1 MINVLKKKYPKNG
14 QFNVSIGQKIKEAAK
29 ENDVP
34 NDYGIYLIY
43 EGFDCNEEL
52 IYIGRSGTIQSD
64 GTMGSQGIRK
74 RLGMKQDGMYRN
86 DFFKEEMKKRQKG
99 ISVAWFVTFNIAG
112 QKTLPALA
120 ESEAMQEF
128 YELEGRLP
136 ELNKS
141 FLLIYEFPASLSNGA
156 TITKGTH

>member
-1 MINVLKKKYPKNG
+1 MISVLKKKYPMNG
-14 QFNVSIGQKIKEAAK
+14 QFNVSMGQKITEAAK
-29 ENDVP
+29 ENNVP

-43 EGFDCNEEL
+43 EGADCNGEL
-52 IYIGRSGTIQSD
+52 IYIGCSGTMQSD

-74 RLGMKQDGMYRN
+74 RLGMKQRGMYRN
-86 DFFKEEMKKRQKG
+86 DFYIKEMEKRQKG

-112 QKTLPALA
+112 QKTLPAFA

-141 FLLIYEFPASLSNGA
+141 F
-156 TITKGTH
+156 

>member
-14 QFNVSIGQKIKEAAK
+14 QFNVSMGQIITEAAK
-29 ENDVP
+29 ENNVP

-86 DFFKEEMKKRQKG
+86 DFFKKEMEKRQKG
-99 ISVAWFVTFNIAG
+99 ISVAWFVTFNFAG

-120 ESEAMQEF
+120 EAEAMQEF
-128 YELEGRLP
+128 YDLEGRLP

-141 FLLIYEFPASLSNGA
+141 F
-156 TITKGTH
+156 

>member
-1 MINVLKKKYPKNG
+1 MINVLKSKYPKNG
-14 QFNVSIGQKIKEAAK
+14 KFNVSMGQKIKEAAK
-29 ENDVP
+29 ENNVP

-43 EGFDCNEEL
+43 EGFDCNGEL

-86 DFFKEEMKKRQKG
+86 DFFKKEMEKRQKG

-141 FLLIYEFPASLSNGA
+141 F
-156 TITKGTH
+156 

>member
-1 MINVLKKKYPKNG
+1 MINELKKKYPKNG
-14 QFNVSIGQKIKEAAK
+14 QFNVSIGQNIKEAAN
-29 ENDVP
+29 ENNVP

-43 EGFDCNEEL
+43 EGFDCNAEL

-64 GTMGSQGIRK
+64 GTMGNQGIRK

-86 DFFKEEMKKRQKG
+86 EFFKEEMKKRQKG
-99 ISVAWFVTFNIAG
+99 ISVAWFVTFDKAG
-112 QKTLPALA
+112 QKTLPVFA

-128 YELEGRLP
+128 YDLEGRLP

-141 FLLIYEFPASLSNGA
+141 I
-156 TITKGTH
+156 

>member
-1 MINVLKKKYPKNG
+1 MGL
-14 QFNVSIGQKIKEAAK
+14 KIKEAAK
-29 ENDVP
+29 ENNVP
-34 NDYGIYLIY
+34 NDYGINLIY
-43 EGFDCNEEL
+43 EGFDCNGEL
-52 IYIGRSGTIQSD
+52 IYIGRSGIIQSD

-86 DFFKEEMKKRQKG
+86 DFFKKEMEKRQKG

-141 FLLIYEFPASLSNGA
+141 F
-156 TITKGTH
+156 

>member
-1 MINVLKKKYPKNG
+1 MNG
-14 QFNVSIGQKIKEAAK
+14 QFNVSKGQKITEAIK
-29 ENDVP
+29 ENNVP

-43 EGFDCNEEL
+43 EGSDCNGEL
-52 IYIGRSGTIQSD
+52 IYIGRSGTMKSD

-74 RLGMKQDGMYRN
+74 RLGMKQCGMSRN
-86 DFFKEEMKKRQKG
+86 DFYIKEMKKRQKG

-141 FLLIYEFPASLSNGA
+141 FN
-156 TITKGTH
+156 

>member
-1 MINVLKKKYPKNG
+1 MINDLKKKYPKNG
-14 QFNVSIGQKIKEAAK
+14 KINVNMGQKITDAAK
-29 ENDVP
+29 ENNVP
-34 NDYGIYLIY
+34 NDYGIYLIH

-74 RLGMKQDGMYRN
+74 RLGMKQDRMYRN
-86 DFFKEEMKKRQKG
+86 DFFKKETEKRQKG
-99 ISVAWFVTFNIAG
+99 ISVAWFVTFNFAG

-120 ESEAMQEF
+120 EAEAMQEF

-141 FLLIYEFPASLSNGA
+141 F
-156 TITKGTH
+156 